1 MNRKPENSAS
11 QTTIVAVSC
20 TLVAAVICVVTGFV
34 WNRRKNRDKEVNNTL
49 RDIPTQGN
57 DLLCP
62 SYDFA
67 CADIRRNAGIDQPR
81 NMQFPQGVRCR
92 VERNFP
98 NLTYYYYYYYYY
110 YYELFPFH
118 DDFRQFGLIFL
129 SLLRVLQIILSST
142 LGL

>member
-67 CADIRRNAGIDQPR
+67 CADVRRNAGIDQPR

-98 NLTYYYYYYYYY
+98 NLTYYYYYYYYD
-110 YYELFPFH
+110 LFS
-118 DDFRQFGLIFL
+118 L
-129 SLLRVLQIILSST
+129 S
-142 LGL
+142 